1 MKTKKIFINSFIGFC
16 LIVCAFI
23 GFVFLRTSF
32 TFSKISADSSDKEA
46 PIYFLPELEDLPSK
60 DKNQLTFLLLGQRGE
75 GQPFGGLLTDA
86 LIVVNLNKNNGK
98 ITILSLPRD
107 LYVPIP
113 NSTKRDKLN
122 AVYAWGYE
130 KKGVG
135 LAMNYIK
142 DTVSRIT
149 GLYVDNAIVINF
161 DGFEKFIDAIGG
173 ITIELKENFI
183 EDKQWWCDENG
194 KNCRAFVVP
203 EGKNVLD
210 GEKTLFYI
218 RSRFSSSDFDR
229 ARRQQQVLLAV
240 KEKLFSLGFLANP
253 LNIIKMLDL
262 LENNIRTD
270 AKTSDITE
278 FIDYYQK
285 KNIDFNNMTNYVF
298 DNGSDGYLDAK
309 YVNGIYILVPRTGDF
324 TAIREKCLDLVK

>member
-16 LIVCAFI
+16 LVLFAFI

-46 PIYFLPELEDLPSK
+46 PIYFLPELEDLPSE
-60 DKNQLTFLLLGQRGE
+60 DDNQLTFLLLGQRGE
-75 GQPFGGLLTDA
+75 GQPFGGLLTDS
-86 LIVVNLNKNNGK
+86 LIVINLNKKSEK
-98 ITILSLPRD
+98 ISVLSLPRD

-161 DGFEKFIDAIGG
+161 DGFEKFINAIGG
-173 ITIELKENFI
+173 ITVDLKEDFI
-183 EDKQWWCDENG
+183 EDKQWWCDEDG
-194 KNCRAFVVP
+194 KNCRAFIVP
-203 EGKNVLD
+203 KGKNILD

-253 LNIIKMLDL
+253 LNIVKMLDL
-262 LENNIRTD
+262 LENNVRTD
-270 AKTSDITE
+270 VKTSDISNL
-278 FIDYYQK
+278 IDYYQK
-285 KNIDFNNMTNYVF
+285 EKIDFNNITNYVF
-298 DNGSDGYLDAK
+298 DNGPDGYLDAK
-309 YVNGIYILVPRTGDF
+309 YVNGIYILVPRSGDF
-324 TAIREKCLDLVK
+324 AAIREKCLDVIK